1 MSLWTFYLQFVYSLK
16 RILIHF
22 FQVLVFLERFF
33 QSFIYLKFE
42 NKIQTLQIFIATK
55 QWKLEALIF

>member
-16 RILIHF
+16 IILIHF

-33 QSFIYLKFE
+33 QSFLYLKFE